1 MVSSHPAPRDSDSKI
16 CLPSSAG
23 DDKLLAA
30 PLPIQQN
37 PTRSDCATLPHK
49 VLDIVLMF
57 AYYPRMG
64 SIHLVIP
71 QKEEP
76 PALHERAMDNLKY
89 IRETM
94 ERASAFTG
102 ISGWGQ
108 VVIGITALIA
118 SLISAPQK
126 TFKGWL
132 AVWVAEAVIALLI
145 AGWSMDRKARA
156 AKMPLLSGP
165 GRKVA
170 FSLSPP
176 IFAGGILS
184 VVLYRAGL
192 TNAIPG
198 LWLLLYGTGV
208 VTGGMFSVS
217 AVPIMGLCFMAL
229 GAAAFL
235 APAGLAN
242 WFMAA
247 GFGGLH
253 IVFGVIIARRYGG

>member
-1 MVSSHPAPRDSDSKI
+1 
-16 CLPSSAG
+16 
-23 DDKLLAA
+23 
-30 PLPIQQN
+30 
-37 PTRSDCATLPHK
+37 
-49 VLDIVLMF
+49 
-57 AYYPRMG
+57 MG
-64 SIHLVIP
+64 RIHLVVP
-71 QKEEP
+71 RTEEP

-94 ERASAFTG
+94 ERATAFTG

-108 VVIGITALIA
+108 VAIGISALVSSYLA
-118 SLISAPQK
+118 GQQK
-126 TFKGWL
+126 TFKSWL
-132 AVWVAEAVIALLI
+132 AVWLGEAVIALLI
-145 AGWSMDRKARA
+145 TGWSMDRKARA
-156 AKMPLLSGP
+156 AKTPLLAGP
-165 GRKVA
+165 IRKVA

-176 IFAGGILS
+176 IFAGAI
-184 VVLYRAGL
+184 VTAVLYRAGL
-192 TNAIPG
+192 TNEIPG

-217 AVPIMGLCFMAL
+217 AVPIMGLCFMTL

-235 APAGLAN
+235 APPGFAN

>member
-1 MVSSHPAPRDSDSKI
+1 
-16 CLPSSAG
+16 
-23 DDKLLAA
+23 
-30 PLPIQQN
+30 
-37 PTRSDCATLPHK
+37 
-49 VLDIVLMF
+49 
-57 AYYPRMG
+57 MG

-71 QKEEP
+71 EKEEP

-94 ERASAFTG
+94 ERATAFTG

-108 VVIGITALIA
+108 VAIGFTALA
-118 SLISAPQK
+118 SASISAQQK
-126 TFKGWL
+126 TLKAWL
-132 AVWVAEAVIALLI
+132 AVWMAEAVIALLI
-145 AGWSMDRKARA
+145 AGWSIDRKARA
-156 AKMPLLSGP
+156 AKMPLLSGS

-176 IFAGGILS
+176 IFAGAIVT

-217 AVPIMGLCFMAL
+217 VVPIMGLCFMAL
-229 GAAAFL
+229 GAAAFF
-235 APAGLAN
+235 APAEYAN
-242 WFMAA
+242 WLMAA

>member
-1 MVSSHPAPRDSDSKI
+1 
-16 CLPSSAG
+16 
-23 DDKLLAA
+23 
-30 PLPIQQN
+30 
-37 PTRSDCATLPHK
+37 
-49 VLDIVLMF
+49 
-57 AYYPRMG
+57 MG

-71 QKEEP
+71 QKDEP

-94 ERASAFTG
+94 ERATAFTG

-108 VVIGITALIA
+108 VTIGFTALA
-118 SLISAPQK
+118 SASISAQQK
-126 TFKGWL
+126 TFKAWL

-176 IFAGGILS
+176 ILAGAIVT

-217 AVPIMGLCFMAL
+217 AIPIMGLCFMAL
-229 GAAAFL
+229 GGAALF
-235 APAGLAN
+235 APAEFAN
-242 WFMAA
+242 WLMAA

>member
-1 MVSSHPAPRDSDSKI
+1 
-16 CLPSSAG
+16 
-23 DDKLLAA
+23 
-30 PLPIQQN
+30 
-37 PTRSDCATLPHK
+37 
-49 VLDIVLMF
+49 
-57 AYYPRMG
+57 MG
-64 SIHLVIP
+64 SISVLIP

-76 PALHERAMDNLKY
+76 PALHDRAMDNLQY

-94 ERASAFTG
+94 ERATAFTG

-108 VVIGITALIA
+108 VAIGVTALASSFIA
-118 SLISAPQK
+118 AQQK
-126 TFKGWL
+126 SFTNWL
-132 AVWVAEAVIALLI
+132 ASWCAEAVVALLI

-165 GRKVA
+165 GRKVI

-176 IFAGGILS
+176 LFAGAVVT

-208 VTGGMFSVS
+208 ITGGMFSVS

-235 APAGLAN
+235 APAGFAN

-253 IVFGVIIARRYGG
+253 IVFGTIIAVKYGG